1 MKREFTPEQLERLQE
16 LFHDVDEVQYI
27 FLDEGGNQLGIEHFE
42 TPKEAMEHAKTF
54 NQDTVDVC
62 IWIGFVD
69 RAGVEPKHFFFM
81 EGLNAIGQD
90 ARTDSPKS

>member
-1 MKREFTPEQLERLQE
+1 MKREFTPEEIERLQD
-16 LFHDVDEVQYI
+16 LLHDLEEVQYI
-27 FLDEGGNQLGIEHFE
+27 FLDEGGVQLDVEHFE

-54 NQDTVDVC
+54 DVDTVDVC

-90 ARTDSPKS
+90 ARSSSPKS